1 MSTFNC
7 MHTVTVRHSPAV
19 IVSFNTSLLQMFVAL
34 GKGQV
39 WEDLMSQ
46 TGPMWTHE
54 KPPCENTLST
64 ASDVAGT
71 HSIFPRNLWSFEN
84 HLSSLNKG
92 HGFDELRACAVS
104 DCKLSIYNM
113 TTAAT
118 RSSHETLVSRS
129 QHCLFVTQSLQ
140 DDGDWCFACYVSLL
154 NPQKFS
160 RTWTSEDEDKY
171 KD

>member
-7 MHTVTVRHSPAV
+7 MQTTVTVAWTFQVAWRTPSENSWPRDMHLTAV

-34 GKGQV
+34 GIDQV

-64 ASDVAGT
+64 ASDIAGT

-84 HLSSLNKG
+84 RLSSLNKG

-104 DCKLSIYNM
+104 DGKLSIYNM

-118 RSSHETLVSRS
+118 
-129 QHCLFVTQSLQ
+129 
-140 DDGDWCFACYVSLL
+140 DG
-154 NPQKFS
+154 P
-160 RTWTSEDEDKY
+160 TSVK
-171 KD
+171 